1 MDSETY
7 YIPVNYTDA
16 GKLFG
21 LFEIRNAIESVVLG
35 LPVLGLCTALLPFTI
50 TWKIIVTLC
59 LLVPTVGFALI
70 GLKDDSLTRYLKT
83 WWTWRRRRRVLTYR
97 GEVNAHEF
105 EKLLSSVVPSRESV
119 TAAEPMTGAS
129 RPGSPSRILSRGSS
143 SPGTNALSRY

>member
-50 TWKIIVTLC
+50 TWKIIVTPAGADRGICADWPEGRQLDP
-59 LLVPTVGFALI
+59 LFENLVDLASAAPGPDL
-70 GLKDDSLTRYLKT
+70 S
-83 WWTWRRRRRVLTYR
+83 WR
-97 GEVNAHEF
+97 GEC
-105 EKLLSSVVPSRESV
+105 P
-119 TAAEPMTGAS
+119 
-129 RPGSPSRILSRGSS
+129 
-143 SPGTNALSRY
+143 

>member
-105 EKLLSSVVPSRESV
+105 EKRYLRWFRH
-119 TAAEPMTGAS
+119 GAS
-129 RPGSPSRILSRGSS
+129 RPGSPSRILSRGSP

>member
-70 GLKDDSLTRYLKT
+70 GLKDDSLTQLFENLVEPASAAPGPDLS
-83 WWTWRRRRRVLTYR
+83 WR
-97 GEVNAHEF
+97 GEC
-105 EKLLSSVVPSRESV
+105 P
-119 TAAEPMTGAS
+119 
-129 RPGSPSRILSRGSS
+129 
-143 SPGTNALSRY
+143 

>member
-59 LLVPTVGFALI
+59 LLASAAPGPDL
-70 GLKDDSLTRYLKT
+70 S
-83 WWTWRRRRRVLTYR
+83 WR
-97 GEVNAHEF
+97 GEC
-105 EKLLSSVVPSRESV
+105 P
-119 TAAEPMTGAS
+119 
-129 RPGSPSRILSRGSS
+129 
-143 SPGTNALSRY
+143 